1 MRRSQP
7 PQRRPAGRTEQTT
20 SALFSFAAARLQDP
34 ELLVILPP
42 TLVLFLAE
50 YNDNLGVGM
59 AIRFPL
65 VDHVQRMIHDLPR
78 SLRGNDC
85 DQNDLPQ
92 HRGIAAYPD
101 GERTK

>member
-7 PQRRPAGRTEQTT
+7 PQRRPAGRPEQTT
-20 SALFSFAAARLQDP
+20 SAPFSIARLRDP
-34 ELLVILPP
+34 GLLVILPP